1 MNRPSYASQNGGCI
15 IAMRS
20 QTHASRGRQVLRKC
34 GISAEIVSIDPSLTR
49 HGCAFGL
56 EVCGTCSA
64 AVDCLTAHRV
74 SYGDILGGYGG

>member
-1 MNRPSYASQNGGCI
+1 MNRPYYASQNGGCI

-49 HGCAFGL
+49 H
-56 EVCGTCSA
+56 EVCGACSA